1 MTMPRHEN
9 RSTPKV
15 MSGFLYTDDPAT
27 TGTPVG
33 SPAWFTWLTTAS
45 TFYFESP
52 NGSFTAH
59 HERRQRG
66 GSYWI
71 AYRRRAGVLR
81 RVHLGK
87 PDHLTLDRLEQIA
100 LTLETLTPNLQRERR

>member
-1 MTMPRHEN
+1 MPRKEN
-9 RSTPKV
+9 RHTPKV
-15 MSGFLYTDDPAT
+15 ISGVLYTNDAA
-27 TGTPVG
+27 TGTRVG
-33 SPAWFTWLTTAS
+33 SPDWLNWLAIAS

-52 NGSFTAH
+52 DGTFTAH
-59 HERRQRG
+59 HERRRRG

-87 PDHLTLDRLEQIA
+87 PDRLTLDRLEQVA
-100 LTLETLTPNLQRERR
+100 LALSPDSIT